1 MNRFSVSLF
10 LLCVALVALRPA
22 RAAEEHDHDHAEL
35 PGQAVELSESAQR
48 LIGLAC
54 EELQHRAL
62 TAVKPLWGR
71 FEPAPEALAQAIAPA
86 AGRVTFHVRPL
97 QRVQAGDLLAEVDAP
112 ELRLLEAEITVLDAR
127 LATFRALGRRQADL
141 EAQLALAQARHRAL
155 GATEA
160 VTAGRLLV
168 RAPQSGVVAERL
180 VAAGAWVNQG
190 DALAVVRDEA
200 QLRWRTRLTA
210 EAAAELRAGAE
221 VRLGAHR
228 GTLAFEPSQTRG
240 GVDGVVTFAPG
251 EATWQVGSLHQAE
264 VVLSSSGAAGA
275 ALPVVPERALCRI
288 GLEPVLFLQ
297 DPEDADRFVAFPVEL
312 GERANGWVQLTNL
325 PPSEHPWRF
334 VARGQYELRLALAQ
348 SASGSKPAHFH
359 ADGQIHEGED

>member
-1 MNRFSVSLF
+1 MNRFSLSL
-10 LLCVALVALRPA
+10 LTLCLALGAILPA
-22 RAAEEHDHDHAEL
+22 RATEAHDHDHAEL
-35 PGQAVELSESAQR
+35 PGQAVELSERAQR

-54 EELQHRAL
+54 EEVQHRAL

-71 FEPAPEALAQAIAPA
+71 FESAPEALAQAISPA

-112 ELRLLEAEITVLDAR
+112 ELRLLEAEMAVLDAR
-127 LATFRALGRRQADL
+127 LATYRALGRRQAEL
-141 EAQLALAQARHRAL
+141 EAQLTLAQARHQAL

-160 VTAGRLLV
+160 VTAGRLFV

-180 VAAGAWVNQG
+180 VAEGAWVAQG
-190 DALAVVRDEA
+190 DALVVVRDEA

-210 EAAAELRAGAE
+210 EAAAELTAGAE

-228 GTLAFEPSQTRG
+228 GTLAFEPSEARA

-264 VVLSSSGAAGA
+264 VVLLPSEAGE

-312 GERANGWVQLTNL
+312 GEHANGWVQLTNL

-348 SASGSKPAHFH
+348 SASGAKPAHFH
-359 ADGQIHEGED
+359 ADGQLHEGED

>member
-1 MNRFSVSLF
+1 MNRFLSSLF
-10 LLCVALVALRPA
+10 TLFLALGATLPA
-22 RAAEEHDHDHAEL
+22 RAAEEHDHDHDEL

-54 EELQHRAL
+54 EELPRRAL

-71 FEPAPEALAQAIAPA
+71 FEPAPEALAQAVSPA

-97 QRVQAGDLLAEVDAP
+97 QTVRAGDLLAEVDAP
-112 ELRLLEAEITVLDAR
+112 ELRLLEAEIAVLDAR
-127 LATFRALGRRQADL
+127 LATFRALGRRQAEL

-160 VTAGRLLV
+160 VTEGRVLV
-168 RAPQSGVVAERL
+168 RASRDGRIAERL
-180 VAAGAWVNQG
+180 VAEGAWVAQG
-190 DALAVVRDEA
+190 EALAVVRDEA

-210 EAAAELRAGAE
+210 EAAAALTSGAE
-221 VRLGAHR
+221 VRLGEHR
-228 GTLAFEPSQTRG
+228 GRLAFEPSETRG

-251 EATWQVGSLHQAE
+251 EAAWQAGMLRQAE
-264 VVLSSSGAAGA
+264 VVLSASAAGE

-312 GERANGWVQLTNL
+312 GERANGWVQIANL